1 MYNIISMDIKELI
14 EKAVENLNR
23 VRQLNLNITDISSQ
37 PDNDNVFLAS
47 ILDNESDCAFYV
59 VIDENMST
67 QQLLSDEPTNLS
79 PDNIIMLRIA
89 KHIFEAYKNSKNN
102 IINDSSTLS
111 SSALNNDQPL
121 GALNVDDITYD
132 ICANGGSLTVTF
144 DEVDELKNKVRDLED
159 TNNILI
165 GEIDYLK
172 TILRAK
178 GIL

>member
-1 MYNIISMDIKELI
+1 MNIKELI

-23 VRQLNLNITDISSQ
+23 VRQLNLNITDMSLQ
-37 PDNDNVFLAS
+37 PDNDNIFLVS
-47 ILDNESDCAFYV
+47 ILDNESNCAFYV

-67 QQLLSDEPTNLS
+67 QQLLPDEPANLS
-79 PDNIIMLRIA
+79 PNNIIMLRIA

-102 IINDSSTLS
+102 IINGSSILS

-121 GALNVDDITYD
+121 GALNIGDTTYD
-132 ICANGGSLTVTF
+132 ISVNDRSLTVTF

-159 TNNILI
+159 TNNKLI
-165 GEIDYLK
+165 SEIGYLK
-172 TILRAK
+172 AALQTK